1 MARLPGFTVTWVL
14 SATLLV
20 TATVTAT
27 CPPAGK
33 DPLDGETVT
42 LPAMAAGT
50 RTLYLLTGPPVA
62 VSTKIP
68 LAVFP
73 LTAVST
79 SLPGAASRWPWA
91 GEVEGEADGER
102 DGGDGVCDG
111 EAGGFSLGATGEG
124 AGLVAPAG
132 TVGDGVAGL
141 AGGAALCAGDDAGL
155 APPGLAPPGLAPP
168 RLAPPGLALP
178 RFAPPGLAPSR
189 LALPGM
195 ALGEVPATPAPS
207 PRAEA

>member
-50 RTLYLLTGPPVA
+50 RTLYLLTGPSLA

-102 DGGDGVCDG
+102 DGGDG
-111 EAGGFSLGATGEG
+111 EAGGLSLGGTGEG

-141 AGGAALCAGDDAGL
+141 AGSAALCAGDDAGL
-155 APPGLAPPGLAPP
+155 APPRLAPP
-168 RLAPPGLALP
+168 RLALPGM
-178 RFAPPGLAPSR
+178 
-189 LALPGM
+189 ALPGM

>member
-50 RTLYLLTGPPVA
+50 RMLYLLTGPPVA

-68 LAVFP
+68 LTVFP
-73 LTAVST
+73 LTAVSA

-91 GEVEGEADGER
+91 GEVEGEGEADGER

-111 EAGGFSLGATGEG
+111 EAGGFSRGHRRRSRTG
-124 AGLVAPAG
+124 
-132 TVGDGVAGL
+132 
-141 AGGAALCAGDDAGL
+141 CARG
-155 APPGLAPPGLAPP
+155 
-168 RLAPPGLALP
+168 
-178 RFAPPGLAPSR
+178 
-189 LALPGM
+189 
-195 ALGEVPATPAPS
+195 
-207 PRAEA
+207 